1 MKIFTILI
9 LGLLTAV
16 APLSAQDDTQSQ
28 PGGPE
33 QPGGPDRHGP
43 SWKPRVKPPGPPS
56 SAKLTPDA
64 QQRLPA
70 AREKAKNDPTVR
82 SLKEANDA
90 LEKQLENA
98 MRSAMLSADSSL
110 GPVLEKIKAARDRA
124 KDMRG
129 KFESLTT
136 EQKQQLKAARSAAKD
151 DPAVQ
156 AAREKMQNAQGPEAR
171 REAGREL
178 HEAMKAAMLKAD
190 PSLAPLLEK
199 LGPGIMGPGGPHHDR
214 GPQGGPQ
221 GGRPGGPPPE
231 MDGPPD
237 DAGL

>member
-1 MKIFTILI
+1 MKKFTLLS
-9 LGLLTAV
+9 LGLLAAV
-16 APLSAQDDTQSQ
+16 APLWAQDDTQPQ
-28 PGGPE
+28 PGS
-33 QPGGPDRHGP
+33 PDRHGSP
-43 SWKPRVKPPGPPS
+43 WKQRGKQHGPPS
-56 SAKLTPDA
+56 DAKLTPDE
-64 QQRLPA
+64 QQRLHA

-178 HEAMKAAMLKAD
+178 HEAMKAAILKAD

-199 LGPGIMGPGGPHHDR
+199 LGPGIMGPGGPHDR
-214 GPQGGPQ
+214 GPHGGPQ

-231 MDGPPD
+231 MDGSPD

>member
-43 SWKPRVKPPGPPS
+43 SWKQRGKQHGPPS
-56 SAKLTPDA
+56 DAKLTPDE
-64 QQRLPA
+64 QQRLQA

-90 LEKQLENA
+90 LGKQLETA
-98 MRSAMLSADSSL
+98 MRAAMLSADSSL

-156 AAREKMQNAQGPEAR
+156 AAREKMKNAQGPEAR

-221 GGRPGGPPPE
+221 GGHPGGPPPE
-231 MDGPPD
+231 MDGSPD